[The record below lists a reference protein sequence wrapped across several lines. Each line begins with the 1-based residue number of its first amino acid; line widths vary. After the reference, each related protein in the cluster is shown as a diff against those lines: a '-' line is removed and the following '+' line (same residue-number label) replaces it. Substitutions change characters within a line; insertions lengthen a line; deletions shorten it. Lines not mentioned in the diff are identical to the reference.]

1 MVKINQWL
9 ELDNK
14 IKFDD
19 ETDVLKRKTFWDSLL
34 NLITNSENE
43 SLVISINAE
52 WWEWKTDF
60 LKRWKNYLNDEKN
73 INTIYFNSF
82 KNDFIED
89 PFIPLLWEILNIL
102 WEKTFTKWI
111 YEKWINILKWI
122 WPLVWKVWAR
132 WLMKWDNEQVNDD
145 LEKLIEWDIIKEIWN
160 KLEKYLEKD
169 KEIEDFKETLEKNIE
184 EKWQLIFIIDELDR
198 CRPDFSLRLLERIK
212 HFFDI
217 KWLYFILWINKK

>member
-1 MVKINQWL
+1 MVKINQCL

-14 IKFDD
+14 INFDD
-19 ETDVLKRKTFWDSLL
+19 ETDILKRKTFWDSLL

-102 WEKTFTKWI
+102 WEKTFTEWI

-122 WPLVWKVWAR
+122 WLLVWKVWAR

-145 LEKLIEWDIIKEIWN
+145 LEN
-160 KLEKYLEKD
+160 
-169 KEIEDFKETLEKNIE
+169 
-184 EKWQLIFIIDELDR
+184 
-198 CRPDFSLRLLERIK
+198 
-212 HFFDI
+212 
-217 KWLYFILWINKK
+217 